1 MKPKKQNT
9 SVTIRL
15 HRYRYLVAS
24 KKPEQTITDRL
35 DQILANSENQLRKRL
50 KAQSENVLTKES

>member
-1 MKPKKQNT
+1 MAKTQNT
-9 SVTIRL
+9 SVTIRV

-24 KKPEQTITDRL
+24 KKPDQTITDRL

-50 KAQSENVLTKES
+50 KAQSEK